1 MHCNKFKPAHSK
13 NPLPII
19 IVGISSLALLVS
31 TLALLVSTIGV
42 WFNFYREVA
51 HLKTVVSQAFGNI
64 DEEVSPFAKF
74 DAQASKATY
83 SIVFFNDGN
92 KDIVVTS
99 ISQALMKVDVQQRAG
114 DLIRGIFGTTTVD
127 AQKTPICN
135 EQSENGLQEYYSD
148 EQQKSQGAFV
158 VKAGQFYIMSGA
170 TFFPMPIFTNVATE
184 GTPSTIASCFHI
196 EFVKP
201 NGSAGDKSVL
211 AAQFF

>member
-1 MHCNKFKPAHSK
+1 
-13 NPLPII
+13 
-19 IVGISSLALLVS
+19 
-31 TLALLVSTIGV
+31 
-42 WFNFYREVA
+42 
-51 HLKTVVSQAFGNI
+51 
-64 DEEVSPFAKF
+64 
-74 DAQASKATY
+74 
-83 SIVFFNDGN
+83 VFFNDGN

-170 TFFPMPIFTNVATE
+170 TFLPNANFYQCCYRRY
-184 GTPSTIASCFHI
+184 TIYNRLMLSYQICKAERF
-196 EFVKP
+196 
-201 NGSAGDKSVL
+201 GG
-211 AAQFF
+211 